1 MATEPITIEIIFE
14 LMYISMGLVIFGLIL
29 NKILGLKSSAMKELR
44 YNAKNIQERLIQAQV
59 LGDSRII
66 QELHVETMQLMK
78 QMLKKQL
85 LPMGI
90 RCVIFLGI
98 FFVISFFYGHYEYW
112 FWIYFLWSL
121 SFSLLSF
128 GLTKLY
134 KKVTGKEDKRK
145 TFAKELMSTIS
156 PGQQSSFF
164 ISSTSSETLNS
175 SKNNHEL
182 KSEGDNQESK
192 RSNAWKDRI
201 QD

>member
-14 LMYISMGLVIFGLIL
+14 LMYISIGLVIFGLIL
-29 NKILGLKSSAMKELR
+29 NKILGLKKSVMKELR
-44 YNAKNIQERLIQAQV
+44 ENTKNLQERLIQAQV
-59 LGDSRII
+59 LGDARII
-66 QELHVETMQLMK
+66 QELQVETMQLMK

-90 RCVIFLGI
+90 RCIIFLGI

-121 SFSLLSF
+121 CFSLLSF

-145 TFAKELMSTIS
+145 TFAKEI
-156 PGQQSSFF
+156 QSSFF
-164 ISSTSSETLNS
+164 ISNTSSETHNS
-175 SKNNHEL
+175 FKNNHEL
-182 KSEGDNQESK
+182 KNEEDNQESE
-192 RSNAWKDRI
+192 RSDAWKDRI